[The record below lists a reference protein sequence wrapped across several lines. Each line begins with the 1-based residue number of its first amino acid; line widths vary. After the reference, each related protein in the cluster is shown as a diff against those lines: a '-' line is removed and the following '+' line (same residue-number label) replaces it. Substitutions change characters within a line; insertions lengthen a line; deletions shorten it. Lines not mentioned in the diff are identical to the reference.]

1 MIAWN
6 PAALDLFR
14 RHCESRRAALLAT
27 GADPDEVFGD
37 WQALVEAHAAAAG
50 ETEIGADRAQRE
62 LIDLL
67 AAEGGLADPD
77 PGPAAAGPVFRGRS
91 FRAGF
96 SGFRTALLWLFGV
109 ALPLGVL
116 LFEMLAG
123 FCAEALFDPVPTGL
137 HALLIALVPLAN
149 AWALLAARPQ
159 NPPER
164 QFRIAGRLNGLALG
178 ISAYY
183 ALQFAIVTPFAF
195 IALIYFG
202 IGAIPLAPLFSF
214 LTAAA
219 LRARLVHAGL
229 RRPYLWPCTGPN
241 VPVRP
246 VTPWYKTAL
255 PAFVLLVLL
264 SLPRLAVQI
273 GIEPANDPDPAVRAR
288 AVRFL
293 RAFGS
298 RDLLL
303 RKCYRRGENIDLTS
317 LLIQRLGGA
326 LPTPASAQKAYYRV
340 TGTPYDAMPPPRLKG
355 LRGQE
360 LIDSEWFDPALGGD
374 QVAARIRGLAL
385 TQSRLD
391 GRVDSASGCAYL
403 EWTLEFHNASKT
415 EREARALIELPPGA
429 VVSRVTLWINGEP
442 CEAAFG
448 GRSQTR
454 QAYQQVAVRQRRDP
468 VLVTTAGP
476 DRVLLQCF
484 PVPVDGSMKT
494 RIGITAPLL
503 VPDAGK
509 SEAALR
515 LPAFAERNFGGAPKL
530 QTSVWLESDRPAL
543 SASAGL
549 QVSAADGPAAIRGQ
563 IPADGFAPAA
573 SLRVPLAQPY
583 PPVLSRDDRLPADT
597 AILQTLE
604 RPAAEPAF
612 PPALAIVVDGS
623 ARMEKHAEF
632 LAERVFGQ
640 IPPETAVRT
649 FLARDLP
656 EIFDGKPTALL
667 RFAGGCDNGAA
678 LVAAAE
684 WSAANGY
691 APILWLH
698 AAQPLESAELEALG
712 QLADFSR
719 GRLAIHS
726 HQFGPGANRI
736 AEKLAD
742 LRLIRPLPVRPAE
755 PLEIADFLQN
765 KAARWRR
772 ESVSGAAVPADVPA
786 GSTHVARLWAAD
798 EIARL
803 AAPARKTGRA
813 EAVELAQTF
822 QLVTPVSGAVVL
834 ETAAQ
839 YKAHEL
845 TPADPASTPGIV
857 PEPAT
862 GLLLL
867 AGGTFLLAVRRRF
880 FPK

>member
-1 MIAWN
+1 MITWN

-14 RHCESRRAALLAT
+14 RHCENRRDALLAT

-37 WQALVEAHAAAAG
+37 WQALIETHAAAAG
-50 ETEIGADRAQRE
+50 ETEIGANRVQRE
-62 LIDLL
+62 LIDLV
-67 AAEGGLADPD
+67 AADGGLADPD
-77 PGPAAAGPVFRGRS
+77 PDPAAPQPVGRR
-91 FRAGF
+91 RAVRAAFGH
-96 SGFRTALLWLFGV
+96 FRTALLWLFGV
-109 ALPLGVL
+109 ALPLGIL
-116 LFEMLAG
+116 ALELLAG
-123 FCAEALFDPVPTGL
+123 FCAETLFDPIPTGL
-137 HALLIALVPLAN
+137 HALLIALVPIAN

-159 NPPER
+159 YDSER
-164 QFRIAGRLNGLALG
+164 SFRIAGRLNGLALG

-183 ALQFAIVTPFAF
+183 ALQFALVTPFAF
-195 IALIYFG
+195 VALIFFG
-202 IGAIPLAPLFSF
+202 AGLLPLAPLLAYLS
-214 LTAAA
+214 TAA
-219 LRARLVHAGL
+219 LRSRLVHAGI
-229 RRPYLWPCTGPN
+229 RRPFLWPFAGRN
-241 VPVRP
+241 IPVRP

-293 RAFGS
+293 RACGS

-303 RKCYRRGENIDLTS
+303 RKCYRRGEHIDLTS
-317 LLIQRLGGA
+317 LLVQKLSGVWA
-326 LPTPASAQKAYYRV
+326 TTAEAQKAYYRV
-340 TGTPYDAMPPPRLKG
+340 TGTPYDAVPPPRLKG

-360 LIDSEWFDPALGGD
+360 LIDSDWFDPALGGD
-374 QVAARIRGLAL
+374 QVAARVRGLTLA
-385 TQSRLD
+385 QSRLD

-403 EWTLEFHNASKT
+403 EWTLEFRNASKT

-429 VVSRVTLWINGEP
+429 VVSRVTLWIDGEP

-515 LPAFAERNFGGAPKL
+515 LPAFAEQNFGGAPQV
-530 QTSVWLESDRPAL
+530 QTAVWLESDCPVLDAG
-543 SASAGL
+543 AGL
-549 QVSAADGPAAIRGQ
+549 HIENGGAVPAVRGH
-563 IPADGFAPAA
+563 IPAEASSPAVW
-573 SLRVPLAQPY
+573 LRVPLAQPHR
-583 PPVLSRDDRLPADT
+583 PVLSRDERLPADT
-597 AILQTLE
+597 VILQTLE
-604 RPAAEPAF
+604 TPSSATAF
-612 PPALAIVVDGS
+612 PAALAIVVDGS
-623 ARMEKHAEF
+623 ARMAPYADQIAKE
-632 LAERVFGQ
+632 VFGR
-640 IPPETAVRT
+640 IPPGTAVHAI
-649 FLARDLP
+649 LARDLP
-656 EIFDGKPTALL
+656 EVVSGKPPAAG

-678 LVAAAE
+678 LVAAAD
-684 WSAANGY
+684 WSAAHGY

-698 AAQPLESAELEALG
+698 AAQPLESEELEALG
-712 QLADFSR
+712 QIADFSR
-719 GRLAIHS
+719 GKLEIHS

-742 LRLIRPLPVRPAE
+742 LRLIRPIPV
-755 PLEIADFLQN
+755 LGGVADVVDSLHD
-765 KAARWRR
+765 KAGRWRR
-772 ESVSGAAVPADVPA
+772 ESVSGAAVPADLPV

-803 AAPARKTGRA
+803 SAPARIIGRA
-813 EAVELAQTF
+813 EAVELARTF
-822 QLVTPVSGAVVL
+822 QLVTSVSGAVVL

-839 YKAHEL
+839 YKAHDL
-845 TPADPASTPGIV
+845 TPADPATTPGIV

-862 GLLLL
+862 GLLLG
-867 AGGTFLLAVRRRF
+867 AGGALLLALRRRNSA
-880 FPK
+880 K